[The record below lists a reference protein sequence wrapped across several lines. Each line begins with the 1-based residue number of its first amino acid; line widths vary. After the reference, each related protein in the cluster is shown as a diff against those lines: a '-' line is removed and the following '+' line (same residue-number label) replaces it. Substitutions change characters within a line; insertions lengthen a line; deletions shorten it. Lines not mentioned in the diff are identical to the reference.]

1 MLKSPCGK
9 FLLIYC
15 VIHVMG
21 AWCVSA
27 SHFTLVQ
34 PPSGDDFTT
43 LDAGISAYVNVGRD
57 LDLEKAKGLLQGIQA
72 QAEEEGYLI
81 GIISLEGLPETQWPH
96 IYVNKQGLIVA
107 YYPKNEPAV
116 KLFYWAIY
124 DGGKITTTTLEE
136 AIRVFSQDLF
146 REMRLPLTFAQIQ
159 PSIRYYD
166 FRYPEATTLLLVADS
181 VAATYDASVDE
192 LQYTIP
198 ENVAV
203 LEASWLHFTKGL
215 SGGSWSSFLIN
226 DTQINRR
233 DGTGNY
239 YKADFLSGDFLIPTL
254 AYTCY
259 VYARDYNS
267 KGLGG
272 IALAFIYFPTQ
283 GD

>member
-1 MLKSPCGK
+1 
-9 FLLIYC
+9 
-15 VIHVMG
+15 MG

-57 LDLEKAKGLLQGIQA
+57 LDLEKAKGLLQGI

-226 DTQINRR
+226 NTQINRR

-267 KGLGG
+267 RGLGG